1 MRESLKTWRLVGVVL
16 GCGGGEGP
24 VCERGSLEE
33 AVRLQGRVRVAV
45 AGVRLLRVG
54 WSLGSGDAGPAR
66 PS

>member
-33 AVRLQGRVRVAV
+33 AVRLQGRVRVAM

-54 WSLGSGDAGPAR
+54 W
-66 PS
+66 